1 MANTVTITITIPA
14 ASAAE
19 LDADSAARIAQE
31 AKEHCLRSLGSKNYT
46 ATAAVTTT

>member
-1 MANTVTITITIPA
+1 MNTVTITVSIPG

-19 LDADSAARIAQE
+19 LDITTATAIANE

-46 ATAAVTTT
+46 ATVTAATA